1 MKNRLVMLAL
11 SSMIA
16 ACATQPAAA
25 PVAAQK
31 PAAKAEG
38 TKLVCED
45 FEEESTGT
53 RLGTKRECKP
63 APAKDTSPTS

>member
-1 MKNRLVMLAL
+1 MKNCLVVLAL

-16 ACATQPAAA
+16 ACAAQPAAA

-31 PAAKAEG
+31 PAAKPEG
-38 TKLVCED
+38 TKLVCEE

-53 RLGTKRECKP
+53 RLGTKRECKA
-63 APAKDTSPTS
+63 APAKDATPTS

>member
-1 MKNRLVMLAL
+1 MKKYLVMLAL

-16 ACATQPAAA
+16 ACAAQPAAA
-25 PVAAQK
+25 PIAAQK
-31 PAAKAEG
+31 PAAKPEG

-53 RLGTKRECKP
+53 RLGTKRECKA
-63 APAKDTSPTS
+63 APAKEVSPSS